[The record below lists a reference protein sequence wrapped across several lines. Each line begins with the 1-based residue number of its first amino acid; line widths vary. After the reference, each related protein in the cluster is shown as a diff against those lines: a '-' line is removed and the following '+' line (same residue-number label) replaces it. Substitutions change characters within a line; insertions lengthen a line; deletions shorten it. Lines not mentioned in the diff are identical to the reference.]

1 MLEGVLD
8 VFQAGADIGLRV
20 PNIERRLNSSRL
32 RPKKPFACR
41 GVVTRIIMEVFAGSV
56 CCGCRQED
64 MLTTKFIYFIIC
76 LLAQKPDNDKVSRRS
91 DHHSIRAPTF
101 EEPRDVT
108 VQ

>member
-1 MLEGVLD
+1 
-8 VFQAGADIGLRV
+8 
-20 PNIERRLNSSRL
+20 
-32 RPKKPFACR
+32 
-41 GVVTRIIMEVFAGSV
+41 
-56 CCGCRQED
+56 